1 MHVVDVTMLYGGAG
15 GGVSTYLDAKAR
27 WLHGHGG
34 MRHTIASPNLPRHA
48 GTMVRAGPP
57 YTAALPGIALPG
69 LAGYRLPRSAD
80 SAARVLTALA
90 PDLIEA
96 GDAGPCAWAAL
107 RARQQLQVPVVA
119 FFHSDLPQLV
129 RRRFGPLAGNAAG
142 KLAGRY
148 LQRLYRE
155 CDLLL
160 APSAAMVQRLEGLG
174 LRAAQQP
181 LGIDTGIY
189 TPQRRDP
196 GLRAELGLPESARLL
211 VYAGRFSAGKRL
223 EVLTAA
229 VKRLGAP
236 YHLLMVGGR
245 ARRRCGAVTEL
256 PFQANPRALARLLAS
271 CDALVHPG
279 DRETFGLVVLEAMAC
294 GVPAVVT
301 SGGAVAELLADG
313 AGVVVAPGS
322 AAALCEGVDALY
334 RQGVRQMGEQA
345 RRAACPRYDWSRV
358 LPQLLARYHALLAQ
372 GDACASR

>member
-1 MHVVDVTMLYGGAG
+1 MHVVDVTMLYAGAG

-27 WLHGHGG
+27 WLHGHSGV
-34 MRHTIASPNLPRHA
+34 RHTIASPNLPRHA
-48 GTMVRAGPP
+48 GLLASAGPP
-57 YTAALPGIALPG
+57 YTAALPGLALPG
-69 LAGYRLPRSAD
+69 LGGYRVPRSAD

-90 PDLIEA
+90 PDLIEV

-129 RRRFGPLAGNAAG
+129 RGRFGPAAG
-142 KLAGRY
+142 RLACSY

-160 APSAAMVQRLEGLG
+160 APSAAMVQRLEGMG

-181 LGIDTGIY
+181 LGIDTAVY

-223 EVLTAA
+223 DVLAAA

-245 ARRRCGAVTEL
+245 ARRRRGAVTEL
-256 PFQANPRALARLLAS
+256 PFQPNPRALARLLAS

-322 AAALCEGVDALY
+322 AAALCEGVEALY
-334 RQGVRQMGEQA
+334 RQGVAQAGELA
-345 RRAACPRYDWSRV
+345 RRTACPRYDWSRI
-358 LPQLLARYHALLAQ
+358 LPQLLARYCALLAPEN
-372 GDACASR
+372 ARASR